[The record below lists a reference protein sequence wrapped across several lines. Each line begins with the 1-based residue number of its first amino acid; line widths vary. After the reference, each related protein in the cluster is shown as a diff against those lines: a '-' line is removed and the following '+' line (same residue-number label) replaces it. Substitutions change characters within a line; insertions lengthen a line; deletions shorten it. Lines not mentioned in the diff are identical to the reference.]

1 MGHKLSLINKEMVM
15 LPPTSRGQQYHLLH
29 KYSPVDCAFVIG
41 GQRRMGVPVLE
52 QAAGGKGKKESK

>member
-1 MGHKLSLINKEMVM
+1 MVM
-15 LPPTSRGQQYHLLH
+15 LPSTSRGQQYHLLH